1 MRFTDFLRTTVL
13 LFSGAA
19 STLALCSLIAI
30 YDEENRTLLYVSVG
44 FWLLAIAIG
53 LWLGRGDTTTAG
65 IARMLR
71 DARATTTVPVLEPGA
86 ILLNRLWPLAAFTV
100 VAGGLAFLFTPV
112 PVIGTGY
119 ALAIAV
125 AWRRQSSAVQAIE
138 ERDGIQFHVERST
151 LLGATQLIRTAG
163 LKRFEP

>member
-30 YDEENRTLLYVSVG
+30 YGEENRTLLFVSVG
-44 FWLLAIAIG
+44 FWVLAILIG
-53 LWLGRGDTTTAG
+53 LWLGRGAGTTAG
-65 IARMLR
+65 IARLLR
-71 DARATTTVPVLEPGA
+71 DAKATTTIPVLEPGA
-86 ILLNRLWPLAAFTV
+86 ILLNRLWSLAAFTV
-100 VAGGLAFLFTPV
+100 VAGGLAFLFPPV

-119 ALAIAV
+119 ALAISL

-138 ERDGIQFHVERST
+138 ERDGIQFHVERSGI
-151 LLGATQLIRTAG
+151 LAPTQLVRTAG
-163 LKRFEP
+163 LKRFEA